1 MIEIDEEKEI
11 TIIEKDIQYLYA
23 KIKPTNV
30 SFRGSTLDTIK
41 TEIIDTSNIK
51 DMSYMFAEMK
61 NIENLDLSDF
71 DTSNSTNM
79 SAMFYGS
86 NFKSLD
92 LSSFDTS
99 NVTTMNGL
107 CQGCRSLEN
116 LDLSNFDT
124 SNVTN
129 MSYMFTFCT
138 KIKKLDLTSFDTSKV
153 TNMQN
158 MFTEMSNL
166 EKLLGILN
174 LENVTNVNNILSYC
188 QKLTEIR
195 LKNLKTNLLLN
206 TALNL
211 SEESI
216 NYLLLNVQDITE
228 TKTITLGSN
237 ILKASEEAIAT
248 ATSRGWIVQ

>member
-1 MIEIDEEKEI
+1 MIEIEDEKEI
-11 TIIEKDIQYLYA
+11 VVIEKDVQYLYE
-23 KIKPTNV
+23 KIKPMSI
-30 SFRGSTLDTIK
+30 SFRGSPLSEIK
-41 TEIIDTSNIK
+41 TEIIDASNVK

-71 DTSNSTNM
+71 DTSNATNM
-79 SAMFYGS
+79 TAMFYGS
-86 NFKSLD
+86 SFKSLD

-99 NVTTMNGL
+99 NVTTMSAL

-124 SNVTN
+124 SKVTN

-138 KIKKLDLTSFDTSKV
+138 QIKKLDLNSFDTSNV

-158 MFTEMSNL
+158 MFTEMNAL
-166 EKLLGILN
+166 KEIIGIIDMKS
-174 LENVTNVNNILSYC
+174 VTNANNILSYC
-188 QKLTEIR
+188 QQLKEIR

-206 TALNL
+206 TTTNL

-216 NYLLLNVQDITE
+216 NYLLMNVHQVTE
-228 TKTITLGSN
+228 SRIITLGSN
-237 ILKASEEAIAT
+237 MSKASEEAIAN
-248 ATSRGWIVQ
+248 ANAKGWIVQ